1 MEQGVSYATTGA
13 ASRFEPA
20 VSWGAIFAGVF
31 TALAT
36 SIVLTTLA
44 AGFGLSLA
52 TPGVDSGEGVRGF
65 SPESGAWMV
74 GCQALS
80 AAFGGFITG
89 RLRTQWSS
97 IHNDE
102 AHFRDTAHGLIVW
115 AASTVIGVI
124 LAAMVLAP
132 LAGAASGAVA
142 VAPTAPP
149 PSVEEIARAAHLAGQ
164 ATLFMGVGF
173 LLSAFMAAVAARLG
187 GLHGEHFH
195 ARRVVA

>member
-1 MEQGVSYATTGA
+1 MDQGVTYTTTGA
-13 ASRFEPA
+13 AARYEAP
-20 VSWGAIFAGVF
+20 VSWGAIIAGVF

-36 SIVLTTLA
+36 SMVLTTLA

-52 TPGVDSGEGVRGF
+52 TPGVAAGEGVRGF

-74 GCQALS
+74 AVQAIS
-80 AAFGGFITG
+80 ASFGGFIAG

-102 AHFRDTAHGLIVW
+102 AHFRDTAHGLVVW
-115 AASTVIGVI
+115 AVSTVIGVA

-132 LAGAASGAVA
+132 LAGAASEVA
-142 VAPTAPP
+142 ANAPAAPAPTAD
-149 PSVEEIARAAHLAGQ
+149 EIARGAHLAGQ
-164 ATLFMGVGF
+164 AALFMGVGF